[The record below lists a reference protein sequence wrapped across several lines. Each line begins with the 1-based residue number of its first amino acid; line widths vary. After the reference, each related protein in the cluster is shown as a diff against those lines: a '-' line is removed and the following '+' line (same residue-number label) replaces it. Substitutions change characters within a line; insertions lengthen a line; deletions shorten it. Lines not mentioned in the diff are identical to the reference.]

1 MEKIKNLPVMRFA
14 AFAVA
19 LALILG
25 ICSVFLRVTASA
37 DTVTNGN
44 ALDLSTHQI
53 GALGKYPVIGLPS
66 SELLADYIA
75 TSDPKSTNNIV
86 DYFVPFTVYNGVV
99 YYSDFLASIS
109 YRRSYFDNLPNCFIN
124 LGGQIVLS
132 TIYDSIKAG
141 SDTPTK
147 STDYRYLE
155 ISAVRNVVTARY
167 TTYPSDFYKCTYAF
181 KSSKGDILSDT
192 NVSSIMY
199 ARVLTSP
206 YNATVD
212 TKSSSY
218 IKDTDF
224 FHETVCGGSENGRFI
239 CFGNYKDYSYD
250 EHLVDISNG
259 CIHQLKDYDNKV
271 KSYYTSFMFDSD
283 DVAYSWVNKRSDEN
297 KIKTYKSKAI
307 AFRFYNPDDS
317 ISSVRLRISRTMIM
331 PTTRESNNPFDVLAF
346 VTFHPANKHYS
357 RYVVLS
363 EGSLSSVPAKST
375 ITARVDLQ
383 AYCDL
388 YGNSSYLL
396 ELVNGKSN
404 EVVSSVLMSY
414 TGKDY
419 DRFDSLGVNDANAG
433 YIDVKYQFDKGN
445 TVNNDVLIPD
455 SDGVLPSLPNG
466 VDDDTFKPSGN
477 YDLSKVDITDI
488 FATLNQSTAS
498 VGAFFQACFN
508 ILPATLVALILGSL
522 ALLIVLR
529 VLGR

>member
-1 MEKIKNLPVMRFA
+1 MEKIKNLPVFRML
-14 AFAVA
+14 AFALTVA
-19 LALILG
+19 IVLG
-25 ICSVFLRVTASA
+25 LSAVMLFFPVSAEDVSSDRVTLEDGTKVPTINGFSIIGSKSVKNIMIDYINKTYGDGLIFLIAQDKTTKDIYYTRLPQFFIHDKQFIYAYCPGGSDYYLPNVTA
-37 DTVTNGN
+37 DTS
-44 ALDLSTHQI
+44 A
-53 GALGKYPVIGLPS
+53 Y
-66 SELLADYIA
+66 DYIYIDDSFKA
-75 TSDPKSTNNIV
+75 NHEGKNCSLSLNDSSLSPVSPNLSNLNYYWCYSSKLKFNGRNAYSLSDIV
-86 DYFVPFTVYNGVV
+86 G
-99 YYSDFLASIS
+99 YSDNSGFKEGVK
-109 YRRSYFDNLPNCFIN
+109 P
-124 LGGQIVLS
+124 
-132 TIYDSIKAG
+132 
-141 SDTPTK
+141 P
-147 STDYRYLE
+147 
-155 ISAVRNVVTARY
+155 
-167 TTYPSDFYKCTYAF
+167 PS
-181 KSSKGDILSDT
+181 
-192 NVSSIMY
+192 
-199 ARVLTSP
+199 
-206 YNATVD
+206 
-212 TKSSSY
+212 
-218 IKDTDF
+218 
-224 FHETVCGGSENGRFI
+224 GGSENGRFI
-239 CFGNYKDYSYD
+239 CFGDYKDYSYD

-283 DVAYSWVNKRSDEN
+283 DNAYSWVNKRADEN

-331 PTTRESNNPFDVLAF
+331 PTTRESNNPFDVPAF

-388 YGNSSYLL
+388 YGNSTYLL

-419 DRFDSLGVNDANAG
+419 DRFDSSGVNDANSS
-433 YIDVKYQFDKGN
+433 YIDVKYQYDKGN
-445 TVNNDVLIPD
+445 TVDNDVLNPD

>member
-1 MEKIKNLPVMRFA
+1 MEKIKNLPVMRFV

-19 LALILG
+19 VAIILG
-25 ICSVFLRVTASA
+25 FSSAMLSFTASA
-37 DTVTNGN
+37 ETADETVSQLGTLGN
-44 ALDLSTHQI
+44 YDCIKFKAGQKIDFNTLYEQRNRYNSQYVI
-53 GALGKYPVIGLPS
+53 GAVFGYKNGKFVNFKNNNFSIRPQSTSEYYDVYFCGTTMFGSWVYGDKAVLDSVYYQYGVYNSSYNSMCLGVKDNEASVKGTVK
-66 SELLADYIA
+66 LAD
-75 TSDPKSTNNIV
+75 SSQS
-86 DYFVPFTVYNGVV
+86 F
-99 YYSDFLASIS
+99 
-109 YRRSYFDNLPNCFIN
+109 
-124 LGGQIVLS
+124 
-132 TIYDSIKAG
+132 YDSVG
-141 SDTPTK
+141 DTLYLVYTSSNSLWTATQINDFCNEIVSNLTDDNYKDFTPPPT
-147 STDYRYLE
+147 
-155 ISAVRNVVTARY
+155 
-167 TTYPSDFYKCTYAF
+167 
-181 KSSKGDILSDT
+181 
-192 NVSSIMY
+192 
-199 ARVLTSP
+199 
-206 YNATVD
+206 
-212 TKSSSY
+212 
-218 IKDTDF
+218 
-224 FHETVCGGSENGRFI
+224 GGNENGRFI
-239 CFGNYKDYSYD
+239 CFGDYKDYSYD

-259 CIHQLKDYDNKV
+259 CIHQLKDYDTKV

-283 DVAYSWVNKRSDEN
+283 ESAYSWVNKRADEN

-331 PTTRESNNPFDVLAF
+331 PTTRKSNNPFDVPAF
-346 VTFHPANKHYS
+346 VTFYPANKHYS

-363 EGSLSSVPAKST
+363 EGSLSSVPANST

-383 AYCDL
+383 GYCDL
-388 YGNSSYLL
+388 YGNSTYLL

-419 DRFDSLGVNDANAG
+419 DRFDSSGVNDANAG
-433 YIDVKYQFDKGN
+433 YIDVKYQLDKGN
-445 TVNNDVLIPD
+445 TVDNDVLVPD
-455 SDGVLPSLPNG
+455 DDGVLPSLPNG

>member
-1 MEKIKNLPVMRFA
+1 MEKIKNLPVFRML

-25 ICSVFLRVTASA
+25 ICSVFMRVTASA
-37 DTVTNGN
+37 DNVTS
-44 ALDLSTHQI
+44 DDI
-53 GALGKYPVIGLPS
+53 PS
-66 SELLADYIA
+66 SI
-75 TSDPKSTNNIV
+75 TGTFGN
-86 DYFVPFTVYNGVV
+86 
-99 YYSDFLASIS
+99 
-109 YRRSYFDNLPNCFIN
+109 
-124 LGGQIVLS
+124 
-132 TIYDSIKAG
+132 
-141 SDTPTK
+141 
-147 STDYRYLE
+147 
-155 ISAVRNVVTARY
+155 
-167 TTYPSDFYKCTYAF
+167 
-181 KSSKGDILSDT
+181 
-192 NVSSIMY
+192 
-199 ARVLTSP
+199 
-206 YNATVD
+206 YNAVKFTASNQTFDPSTVFTEFD
-212 TKSSSY
+212 TKSYIGVFVYEKNGKLTVYDDLFSYVFNGSMFLEFANSSFNSPDNTMFY
-218 IKDTDF
+218 ILKTDRFKDSSSEQAVYFNNYVMLSADKSKF
-224 FHETVCGGSENGRFI
+224 NYSDLEANIPLNVFPIRTVTFDSFSDLYLIFTTTSGILSKSECIKQISDMTADLDKMSVSQWQEIPEGGSENGRFI
-239 CFGNYKDYSYD
+239 CFGDYKDYSYD

-283 DVAYSWVNKRSDEN
+283 DAAYSWVNKRSDEN

-331 PTTRESNNPFDVLAF
+331 PTTRESNNPFDVPAF

-388 YGNSSYLL
+388 YGNSTYLL

-419 DRFDSLGVNDANAG
+419 DRFDSSGVNDANAG

-445 TVNNDVLIPD
+445 TVDNDVLIPD

-477 YDLSKVDITDI
+477 YDLSNVDITDI

>member
-1 MEKIKNLPVMRFA
+1 MEKIKNLSALRIV

-19 LALILG
+19 LAVVLG
-25 ICSVFLRVTASA
+25 LASVMFSVTASA
-37 DTVTNGN
+37 ETADETVSQLGTLGN
-44 ALDLSTHQI
+44 YDCIKFKAGQKIDFNTLYEQRNRYNSQYVI
-53 GALGKYPVIGLPS
+53 GAVFGYKNGKFVNFKNNNFSIRPQSTSEYYDVYFCGTTMYGNWVYGDKAVLDSVYYQYGVYNSSYNSMCLGVKDNEASVKGTVK
-66 SELLADYIA
+66 LADSSQSFYHSVGDTLYLVYTGADSLWNTTQLNDFCNDIINSLTA
-75 TSDPKSTNNIV
+75 DNYK
-86 DYFVPFTVYNGVV
+86 DFT
-99 YYSDFLASIS
+99 
-109 YRRSYFDNLPNCFIN
+109 P
-124 LGGQIVLS
+124 
-132 TIYDSIKAG
+132 
-141 SDTPTK
+141 P
-147 STDYRYLE
+147 
-155 ISAVRNVVTARY
+155 
-167 TTYPSDFYKCTYAF
+167 PS
-181 KSSKGDILSDT
+181 
-192 NVSSIMY
+192 
-199 ARVLTSP
+199 
-206 YNATVD
+206 
-212 TKSSSY
+212 
-218 IKDTDF
+218 
-224 FHETVCGGSENGRFI
+224 GGSENGRFI
-239 CFGNYKDYSYD
+239 CFGDYKDYSYD

-259 CIHQLKDYDNKV
+259 CIHQLKDYDTKV

-283 DVAYSWVNKRSDEN
+283 DAAYSWVNKRFDEN

-331 PTTRESNNPFDVLAF
+331 PTTRESNNPFDVPAF

-388 YGNSSYLL
+388 YGNSTYLL

-419 DRFDSLGVNDANAG
+419 DRFDSSGVNDANAG
-433 YIDVKYQFDKGN
+433 YIDVKYQLDKGN
-445 TVNNDVLIPD
+445 TVDNDVLIPD

-466 VDDDTFKPSGN
+466 IDDDTFKPSGN

>member
-1 MEKIKNLPVMRFA
+1 MEKIKNLPVFRML
-14 AFAVA
+14 AFALTVA
-19 LALILG
+19 IVLG
-25 ICSVFLRVTASA
+25 LSAVMLSFTASA
-37 DTVTNGN
+37 EDVSSDRVTLEDGTLVPTINGFSIIGSKSVTNIMISYIRETYGDGLIFLI
-44 ALDLSTHQI
+44 AQDKTTKDIYYSR
-53 GALGKYPVIGLPS
+53 YPQAYLHDKEYMYCYFPS
-66 SELLADYIA
+66 GYDCTAPFV
-75 TSDPKSTNNIV
+75 TSDTSAY
-86 DYFVPFTVYNGVV
+86 DYFYIDDTYTAHHEGYGKSYKPSFYNAAAVAV
-99 YYSDFLASIS
+99 SPNLSNLNYYWC
-109 YRRSYFDNLPNCFIN
+109 YTN
-124 LGGQIVLS
+124 
-132 TIYDSIKAG
+132 SIKWDKMNACSLSAIVG
-141 SDTPTK
+141 KSDNSGFKEGVKAP
-147 STDYRYLE
+147 
-155 ISAVRNVVTARY
+155 
-167 TTYPSDFYKCTYAF
+167 PS
-181 KSSKGDILSDT
+181 
-192 NVSSIMY
+192 
-199 ARVLTSP
+199 
-206 YNATVD
+206 
-212 TKSSSY
+212 
-218 IKDTDF
+218 
-224 FHETVCGGSENGRFI
+224 GGSENGRFI
-239 CFGNYKDYSYD
+239 CFGDYKDYSYD

-259 CIHQLKDYDNKV
+259 CIHQLKDYDTKV

-283 DVAYSWVNKRSDEN
+283 DVAYSWVNKRADEN
-297 KIKTYKSKAI
+297 KIKTYKAKAI

-331 PTTRESNNPFDVLAF
+331 PTTRESNNPFDVPAF

-388 YGNSSYLL
+388 YGNSTYLL

-419 DRFDSLGVNDANAG
+419 DRFDNSGVNDANAG
-433 YIDVKYQFDKGN
+433 YIDVKYQLDKGN
-445 TVNNDVLIPD
+445 TVDNDVLIPD